1 MNFYYPKKVI
11 FSGRVVHNPYL
22 CSIGSCIIKIKK
34 KNIKTSISFIY
45 HTQKAFRCYIVANI
59 SEQLLASS
67 SIKFRFQYI
76 FKKSNTSISKR
87 ASQIYLRMKM
97 I

>member
-34 KNIKTSISFIY
+34 KTLKLVY
-45 HTQKAFRCYIVANI
+45 
-59 SEQLLASS
+59 LSS
-67 SIKFRFQYI
+67 TIH
-76 FKKSNTSISKR
+76 KKHLDI
-87 ASQIYLRMKM
+87 IL
-97 I
+97 